1 MLQVTS
7 SDFDAA
13 EGTLKK
19 VLRRGLLIEIGI
31 GIWKEE
37 QNRNNHKTGVTK

>member
-7 SDFDAA
+7 SDFDAG

-19 VLRRGLLIEIGI
+19 VLREGLLIVLVFGRMNKTEI
-31 GIWKEE
+31 
-37 QNRNNHKTGVTK
+37 NNHKTGATK